1 MRGGKNGG
9 RLIPPTMGGH
19 SRERPLQRLSVISP
33 IRGIDSDQ
41 GSGHGDAGPVGVT
54 ATESRAEKQRSE
66 G

>member
-9 RLIPPTMGGH
+9 QRIPPTMGVH
-19 SRERPLQRLSVISP
+19 SRERPLQRRSVISP

-41 GSGHGDAGPVGVT
+41 GSGHGDASPLGV
-54 ATESRAEKQRSE
+54 AAKGSRAEKRRFE

>member
-19 SRERPLQRLSVISP
+19 SREGPLQRRSVISP

-41 GSGHGDAGPVGVT
+41 GNGHGDAGPVGV
-54 ATESRAEKQRSE
+54 AAKGSRAEKQRFE